1 MKPTTNQAATLQSPR
16 KSQKAPT
23 FNKDNSTQTTLL
35 THYMDLAQSFRVSS
49 IEPQSPHKLDRIKKG
64 LEEDRGYLSDG
75 GKVSITPAL
84 PPQTPR
90 GLHPPHASSVQ
101 RPSTSPQSSP
111 LATRPTPPSSATL
124 SNGKPILFYH
134 AHDPYYGFTNFS
146 SDPIEYNGKK
156 YPTSEHLFQS
166 LKFMERR
173 PDLAEHIRTCSTR
186 PRVVFDEAHRFSPEV
201 RSDWLQVRIEMMDF
215 VLWHKFSQ
223 NRHLKEEL
231 LSTGDAELV
240 EDSDKDSFWGIGVER
255 KGQNQLGKALVRLRT
270 KLRDE
275 QNNSAGSKALTLLR
289 KTVGR

>member
-1 MKPTTNQAATLQSPR
+1 
-16 KSQKAPT
+16 
-23 FNKDNSTQTTLL
+23 
-35 THYMDLAQSFRVSS
+35 MDLAQSFLVSLT
-49 IEPQSPHKLDRIKKG
+49 EPQSPRKLEGIKKG

-75 GKVSITPAL
+75 SKVSIAPTSPAL
-84 PPQTPR
+84 PPRTPR
-90 GLHPPHASSVQ
+90 GSHAHRASLVQ
-101 RPSTSPQSSP
+101 RPSTSPQPSP
-111 LATRPTPPSSATL
+111 LTTRPTPHSSTTI
-124 SNGKPILFYH
+124 SDGKPNKILFYH
-134 AHDPYYGFTNFS
+134 AHDPHYGFTNFS
-146 SDPIEYNGKK
+146 SDPIDYNGRK

-173 PDLAEHIRTCSTR
+173 PELAEHIRTCSTR

-201 RSDWLQVRIEMMDF
+201 RSDWLQVRIEMMDL

-240 EDSDKDSFWGIGVER
+240 EDSDKDSFWGIGVDR

-275 QNNSAGSKALTLLR
+275 QSNSAGNKALTLLK

>member
-1 MKPTTNQAATLQSPR
+1 
-16 KSQKAPT
+16 
-23 FNKDNSTQTTLL
+23 
-35 THYMDLAQSFRVSS
+35 MDLAQSFRVSS
-49 IEPQSPHKLDRIKKG
+49 TKPQSPRKLDWIKKG

-75 GKVSITPAL
+75 GKVSITPTSPAL
-84 PPQTPR
+84 PPRTPR
-90 GLHPPHASSVQ
+90 ASSAQ
-101 RPSTSPQSSP
+101 RPSTYPQPSS
-111 LATRPTPPSSATL
+111 LTTRPTPHSSKTL
-124 SNGKPILFYH
+124 SDGKPNKILFYH
-134 AHDPYYGFTNFS
+134 AHDPHYGFTNFS

-173 PDLAEHIRTCSTR
+173 PELAEHIRTCSTR

-201 RSDWLQVRIEMMDF
+201 RSDWLQVRIEMMDL

-240 EDSDKDSFWGIGVER
+240 EDSDKDSFWGIGVDR

-270 KLRDE
+270 KLRNE
-275 QNNSAGSKALTLLR
+275 QSSSAGNKALTLLK

>member
-1 MKPTTNQAATLQSPR
+1 MSQNAPTSKSSQTLLTHHMNIAQSFLVSSTEPQSPR
-16 KSQKAPT
+16 K
-23 FNKDNSTQTTLL
+23 
-35 THYMDLAQSFRVSS
+35 
-49 IEPQSPHKLDRIKKG
+49 LDRIRKG
-64 LEEDRGYLSDG
+64 LEDRGYLSDG
-75 GKVSITPAL
+75 GKVNIAPTSPAL
-84 PPQTPR
+84 PPRTPR
-90 GLHPPHASSVQ
+90 GSYAPRASSAQ
-101 RPSTSPQSSP
+101 RPSTSSFSSP
-111 LATRPTPPSSATL
+111 LTTRPTPPSSTTL
-124 SNGKPILFYH
+124 SNEKPNRILFYH

-173 PDLAEHIRTCSTR
+173 PELAEHIRTCSTR

-201 RSDWLQVRIEMMDF
+201 RSDWLQVRIEMMDL

-240 EDSDKDSFWGIGVER
+240 EDSDKDSFWGIGVDR

-275 QNNSAGSKALTLLR
+275 QSSTGSAGSIALTLLR